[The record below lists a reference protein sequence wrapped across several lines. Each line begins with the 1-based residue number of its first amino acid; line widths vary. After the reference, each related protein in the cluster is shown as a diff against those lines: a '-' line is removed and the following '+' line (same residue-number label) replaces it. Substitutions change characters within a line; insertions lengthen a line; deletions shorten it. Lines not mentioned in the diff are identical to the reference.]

1 MGNINFNL
9 NELYA
14 KVFGIS
20 GTEITYNGLD
30 TSGASVATAS
40 ALLGLPVYDQ
50 VTLKYLDKPLLLP
63 GSPMID
69 ITATKSIVTTPIKGR
84 NGTVKEYISID
95 DYQINIRGV
104 IINYESD
111 EYPEL
116 TVHNLHNIFKA
127 DTEMQVTSALLN
139 LLDIHYL
146 VIKQIKFPEVEG
158 YRNMQ
163 PYALQCLSDMPL
175 ELVIKDAK
183 NQTPN

>member
-20 GTEITYNGLD
+20 GTEITYDGLD

-40 ALLGLPVYDQ
+40 ALLGLPVYDK
-50 VTLKYLDKPLLLP
+50 VILKYLDKTYPLP
-63 GSPMID
+63 DSPMID
-69 ITATKSIVTTPIKGR
+69 IAASKSIVTTPIKGR

-95 DYQINIRGV
+95 DYQITIRGV
-104 IINYESD
+104 LINYEND
-111 EYPEL
+111 NYPEL
-116 TVHNLHNIFKA
+116 MVQKLHAVFKA
-127 DTEMQVTSALLN
+127 DMEMQVTSALLN

-146 VIKQIKFPEVEG
+146 VIKDIKFPEVEG

-163 PYALQCLSDMPL
+163 PYVLQCLSDMPL